1 MYEKISELVSRYTK
15 VTYDPVSEKH
25 FGGCPFCRGRTDTFT
40 ADDRKGIF
48 FCYACGVSGDKK
60 KFLEKLEP
68 QKHAMITY
76 QKNPVLLQIYEEA
89 AYFYYTELTK
99 AGHPGRQY
107 LADDRGITMAG
118 IQRYGLGFAPDGFSI
133 LYSRMIRR
141 HRHGDLMA
149 SGLFKL
155 SARGYP
161 YDFFRNRIMF
171 PIMDENGDV
180 IAFGGRVLD
189 DSKPKYLNSPET
201 EIFSKR
207 RNLYGFPYTGD
218 INGQAL
224 ILCEG
229 YMDYITIHSAGFY
242 NSAAVLGT
250 ALTEEHA
257 RLIAARYKEVLL
269 SMDSDEAGIHAAKK
283 SIDILRKAG
292 LSVKVLD
299 FSPYKDPDELI
310 REDPRGIEE
319 FRKRIEHAL
328 PASMFLA
335 RHTKETGELID
346 ILMQQVV

>member
-1 MYEKISELVSRYTK
+1 MYEKISELVAGYTK
-15 VTYDPVSEKH
+15 VTWDPVSKKH
-25 FGGCPFCRGRTDTFT
+25 FGSCPFCHGRTDTFI

-60 KFLEKLEP
+60 DFLARMEP
-68 QKHAMITY
+68 QKHGMMTG
-76 QKNPVLLQIYEEA
+76 QKNPLLLQIYEEA

-99 AGHPGRQY
+99 ADHPGRQY
-107 LADDRGITMAG
+107 LADRGISMDG
-118 IQRYGLGFAPDGFSI
+118 IREYGLGFAPDGFSV

-141 HRHGDLMA
+141 YRHGELMA

-189 DSKPKYLNSPET
+189 DSRPKYLNSTET
-201 EIFSKR
+201 ELFSKR
-207 RNLYGFPYTGD
+207 RNLYGFPYTQD
-218 INGQAL
+218 TRGQAL

-229 YMDYITIHSAGFY
+229 YLDYITLHRAGFY

-250 ALTEEHA
+250 ALTQEHA

-269 SMDSDEAGIHAAKK
+269 AMDSDEAGIHATKK
-283 SIDILRKAG
+283 SIDLLRKAG
-292 LSVKVLD
+292 LLVKVLD

-310 REDPRGIEE
+310 KEEPLGIEE
-319 FRKRIEHAL
+319 FRKRIEDAL
-328 PASMFLA
+328 PAHMFLA
-335 RHTKETGELID
+335 RHAKETGELID